1 MCISTRHHGRVY
13 FHGFCLVLKGMAN
26 VNVMF
31 FHLSMIH
38 DSLLH
43 HYWEFINH
51 HSLTVIH
58 N

>member
-31 FHLSMIH
+31 FPDIYLLSIIH
-38 DSLLH
+38 CYIIIGNS
-43 HYWEFINH
+43 
-51 HSLTVIH
+51 
-58 N
+58 